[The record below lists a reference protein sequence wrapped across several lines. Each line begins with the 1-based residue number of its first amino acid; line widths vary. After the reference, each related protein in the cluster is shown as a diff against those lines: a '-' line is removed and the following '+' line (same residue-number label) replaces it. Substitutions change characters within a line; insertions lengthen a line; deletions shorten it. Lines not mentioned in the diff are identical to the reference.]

1 MADNLRTDTVR
12 ADTVLEYKCP
22 CCGGKI
28 EFDSTIQKMKC
39 PFCDTEFEVD
49 TLKNYDAV
57 LNDQTPTQMDWN
69 KTQQAHWNTDETKNM
84 LIFSC
89 HSCGGE
95 IICDKTTAATHCP
108 FCGNPVVM
116 MGHFAGDLRPDLV
129 IPFKLDKDAAVAAF
143 KNHLKGKTLL
153 PKAFKTDSHIEE
165 IKGVYVPF
173 WLFTSEANAQF
184 NYRATKVRTWMD
196 KNYIYTD
203 TSYFSVVRKGTL
215 DFENIPVDSSSKI
228 NNDITESLEP
238 FDLSQAVDFQ
248 TAYLSGY
255 LADKYDVSEN
265 QSVERANQRVRK
277 STENEFA
284 STVTGYTNYHAESVN
299 IQLHNAKAKYALF
312 PVWLLT
318 TRWNNQNYLFAM
330 NGQTGKFVGN
340 LPLDMGAF
348 FKWMFGIAGA
358 VAAVAIIALWI
369 IWHF

>member
-39 PFCDTEFEVD
+39 PFCDTEFDVE
-49 TLKNYDAV
+49 TLKNYDTV
-57 LNDQTPTQMDWN
+57 LNDTTPTQMDWN
-69 KTQQAHWNTDETKNM
+69 KTQAEHWNTDETKNM
-84 LIFSC
+84 LIYSC

-116 MGHFAGDLRPDLV
+116 MGQFAGDLRPDLV
-129 IPFKLDKDAAVAAF
+129 IPFKLNKDAAVAAF

-153 PKAFKTDSHIEE
+153 PKAFKSDNHIEE

-173 WLFTSEANAQF
+173 WLFNSQAEAHI
-184 NYRATKVRTWMD
+184 NYRATKVRTWSD
-196 KNYIYTD
+196 RNYIYTD
-203 TSYFSVVRKGTL
+203 TSYYSVVRKGTL
-215 DFENIPVDSSSKI
+215 EFANIPVDSSSKI
-228 NNDITESLEP
+228 DNDITESLEP